1 MEKNIYLISYIILK
15 ENELP
20 SVGNMCSEMVIKNTS
35 ILNEMIKE
43 IQDRTDTNGK
53 VWITN
58 IIKLN

>member
-1 MEKNIYLISYIILK
+1 MEKNIYLISYIIFK
-15 ENELP
+15 ENGKP
-20 SVGNMCSEMVIKNTS
+20 NFGNMCSEMVIKSTR

-43 IQDRTDTNGK
+43 IQDKTDTNGE